1 MEFHVSKK
9 VRDLCKFD
17 GELFSFNGNVIFSNP
32 ANVRKFAYAI
42 NASLDPVLE
51 ANKMIKAG
59 QLNAM
64 GLIDEILHLVCKAV
78 RKQENPKAFEQLA
91 EYLGV
96 EEKPAAP
103 AKKENKGIVEDIL
116 DESF

>member
-1 MEFHVSKK
+1 MEFNEKTK
-9 VRDLCKFD
+9 
-17 GELFSFNGNVIFSNP
+17 
-32 ANVRKFAYAI
+32 
-42 NASLDPVLE
+42 
-51 ANKMIKAG
+51 
-59 QLNAM
+59 
-64 GLIDEILHLVCKAV
+64 LIDILKAYP
-78 RKQENPKAFEQLA
+78 ELEPKLKAMDPRLGIISTPMGKMLLKTKTVQDASSMVGIVERLGLSPEQLA